1 MWPVETGLWFLERL
15 LDAEYAGTMIAYL
28 DPASGSMILQA
39 VIGVV
44 AGLLVFGR
52 LWWGRIKRALG
63 FDRHDS
69 DTVDEHAP

>member
-1 MWPVETGLWFLERL
+1 MT
-15 LDAEYAGTMIAYL
+15 AYL

-39 VIGVV
+39 IIAVV
-44 AGLLVFGR
+44 AGLLVFFR

-69 DTVDEHAP
+69 DTADERLP